1 MAGGRR
7 PRGEPTG
14 YWFTGH
20 WLAAAGAGAI
30 ETPAQRL
37 VITSTYKQ
45 TLLQNPSG
53 QSAHWHRQGNHQPGS
68 ADNQAERSAESLSH
82 KDTMNMMANPHPPG

>member
-45 TLLQNPSG
+45 T
-53 QSAHWHRQGNHQPGS
+53 
-68 ADNQAERSAESLSH
+68 
-82 KDTMNMMANPHPPG
+82 